1 MSKPKANTTPE
12 VEEVVAEAK
21 AEATPE
27 VEEVVDPIA
36 AHEAFMREEVE
47 IELFYDGDKYK
58 DDVIVGVNGKTW
70 QIQRGVKVTVP
81 RYVAK
86 VIQNSLEQDK
96 ASAARQ
102 RELQTAFERDTK
114 RLVGNE

>member
-1 MSKPKANTTPE
+1 MSKTKANAAAPE
-12 VEEVVAEAK
+12 VTTEL
-21 AEATPE
+21 
-27 VEEVVDPIA
+27 DSIA

-58 DDVIVGVNGKTW
+58 DDVTVGVNGKTW
-70 QIQRGVKVTVP
+70 LIQRGVPVTVP

-96 ASAARQ
+96 ASAVRQ
-102 RELQTAFERDTK
+102 RELEAAFERDTK
-114 RLVGNE
+114 KMVGNE